1 MESAVM
7 NLFATPLYRSQ
18 LGRAFSEAGLEFMQ
32 SELDDPIR
40 AIANHSSK
48 NKNVLASEA
57 MSCIRAVLQACL
69 DDYFTKVYNSSN
81 DVSLQI
87 TQS

>member
-18 LGRAFSEAGLEFMQ
+18 LGRVLSEAELEFIQ
-32 SELDDPIR
+32 SELGEPVR

-48 NKNVLASEA
+48 NKNILASEE
-57 MSCIRAVLQACL
+57 MSAIRAVLQACL
-69 DDYFTKVYNSSN
+69 DDYFAKIYNSSN